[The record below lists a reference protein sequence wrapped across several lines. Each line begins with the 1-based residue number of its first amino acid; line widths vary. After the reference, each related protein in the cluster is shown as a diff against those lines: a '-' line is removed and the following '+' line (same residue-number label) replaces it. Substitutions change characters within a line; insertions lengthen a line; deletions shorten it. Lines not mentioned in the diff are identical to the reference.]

1 MNSSEKRV
9 QDIAAIVI
17 AMILISI
24 GLLFLLAQWV
34 NVDMGHTVG
43 RYLWPF
49 FVIVPGVLLFWFA
62 LSLKGAE
69 GEGLAIFASIVTMT
83 GLVLLCQTITGLW
96 ATWAYAWAL
105 IAPTSVGLGMMLY
118 GRLKGR
124 AKWMTEGWDVTK
136 VGIGLFL
143 GFGVFFELLINIS
156 GLNIGQWG
164 LPLALIVLG
173 LFVMWRAVRR

>member
-1 MNSSEKRV
+1 MNSSEKWV
-9 QDIAAIVI
+9 QDIVAIVI
-17 AMILISI
+17 AFILISI
-24 GLLFLLAQWV
+24 GLLFLIVQWV
-34 NVDMGHTVG
+34 DVDLGHTIG
-43 RYLWPF
+43 HYLWPF

-69 GEGLAIFASIVTMT
+69 SDGLAIFASIVTMT
-83 GLVLLCQTITGLW
+83 GLVLLFQTITGLW

-105 IAPTSVGLGMMLY
+105 IAPTSVGLGMTLY

-124 AKWMTEGWDVTK
+124 TKWMTEGWDVTK

-143 GFGVFFELLINIS
+143 GFGAFFELLINIS

-164 LPLALIVLG
+164 IPLALIVLG
-173 LFVMWRAVRR
+173 VCIMWRALRR